1 MAEWHLRLAM
11 RSGQIRFR
19 LKLRATSAP
28 SADEHV
34 QRSPHKSNPRSIWT
48 KGRSPRRSSSS
59 NASSVR
65 RPLPEVYF
73 SRVDRTLRMEKLEL
87 IRNTPGRA
95 ERISLWI
102 RSKAPALSTSTRSM

>member
-28 SADEHV
+28 G
-34 QRSPHKSNPRSIWT
+34 QRERPAVAAQIQTAQHMD
-48 KGRSPRRSSSS
+48 KGPKPAPFQLL
-59 NASSVR
+59 NASSAR

-87 IRNTPGRA
+87 IRSTPGRE
-95 ERISLWI
+95 ERISLCI